1 MKGYTSKGIAQG
13 ILSLLLCATL
23 ICSTTPQVVR
33 AEEGLEALENAAIE
47 ASEKYAQAQ
56 QELDDLNKKVED
68 NQSKLKDL
76 EAKLPEAREDSA
88 EAMRLNYKLLQSQP
102 NLIGLILSSRDF
114 SDFLSTLSYINAIND
129 SNFEKIQHLIQMESQ
144 LTQMRDTLRSQQS
157 NVAAKTKEAATA
169 QANAQAAIEA
179 ARKRAMQ
186 RAAEAK
192 AKWEAE
198 QAAAAAERANASG
211 GVTHATSDA
220 NNTST
225 STTPNS
231 NNASSTNYP
240 SNVGSGGGEWK
251 YVGASVYGNGD
262 GFMWGT
268 TASGDTVTPT
278 SMGVAMKRPMPL
290 GTTIEINYNGRTV
303 RAVVN
308 DRGPFIAG
316 REIDL
321 QPAVADALG
330 FDGVGTVSYRVV

>member
-1 MKGYTSKGIAQG
+1 MKGYTSKGIARG
-13 ILSLLLCATL
+13 ILSVLLCTTL
-23 ICSTTPQVVR
+23 ICSATPHVVY
-33 AEEGLEALENAAIE
+33 AEESLEALENAAIE
-47 ASEKYAQAQ
+47 AGEKYAQAQ
-56 QELDDLNKKVED
+56 QELDDLNKKIED

-88 EAMRLNYKLLQSQP
+88 EAIRLNYKLLQSQP

-129 SNFEKIQHLIQMESQ
+129 SNFEKIQNLVQMESQ
-144 LTQMRDTLRSQQS
+144 LTQTRDTLRSQQS
-157 NVAAKTKEAATA
+157 NIAIKTKEAATA

-179 ARKRAMQ
+179 ARKRATE

-198 QAAAAAERANASG
+198 QAAAAAKQAN
-211 GVTHATSDA
+211 TSDTA
-220 NNTST
+220 TDTTSSSSNTST
-225 STTPNS
+225 STTPDSNS
-231 NNASSTNYP
+231 PSS
-240 SNVGSGGGEWK
+240 SNTSSNTSGGEWK

-290 GTTIEINYNGRTV
+290 GTTIEISYNGRTV
-303 RAVVN
+303 RAIVN

-330 FDGVGTVSYRVV
+330 FDGIGTVSYRVV